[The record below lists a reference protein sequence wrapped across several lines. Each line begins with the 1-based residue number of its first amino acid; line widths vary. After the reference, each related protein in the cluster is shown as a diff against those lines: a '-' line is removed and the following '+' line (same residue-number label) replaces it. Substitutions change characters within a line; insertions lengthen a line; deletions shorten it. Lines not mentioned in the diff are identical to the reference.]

1 MGYAIETL
9 KAFNEQVRG
18 IFTTG
23 AVTVRPEEFEVIRK
37 HNTLPG
43 LTNDAQLLYVEGG
56 LFTDCCLER
65 PVMNLTINPQRALGN
80 AIPVIRRNTQ
90 VSKYAFL
97 TDIAEPT
104 GALPNAP
111 CDDAPQV
118 GDLSACFMETRKG
131 RMSLSTK
138 TLELDRIIQRYCEG
152 ITTDL
157 YVVGDVR
164 GVSAGLMS
172 GMQDN
177 LTLMAEGAVMRQ
189 FQLLARG
196 MQQKFL
202 RQFWTGDP
210 TNAALNT
217 AGGGERQF
225 WGLEH
230 LVASDYGTAAK
241 PWVTGTDCD
250 KLNSDIKDFGSTCIG
265 AANATTG
272 VGLYEYMQTLEE
284 TITTKASFHGIS
296 SATWVWVMRP
306 ETWAAITKYLPCEIL
321 SGNCSTP
328 LALGGGDSP
337 LAGNV
342 SIDVSGM
349 GIATLRQQLQSSQR
363 IDVNGR
369 QYRVII
375 DDSMPVTTV
384 AGPPASHTSDIYFLP
399 LTVEGQPVLFID
411 TADYRSLDQALRPV
425 PGGLGGLR
433 GWTDGGTMLTVVSS
447 LNYCFSLTVKCEPSV
462 VLLAPHLAGKIEN
475 VKSCRLQ
482 PAPVWQ

>member
-1 MGYAIETL
+1 MGYALETL

-37 HNTLPG
+37 HNALPADAN
-43 LTNDAQLLYVEGG
+43 TAQLLYVEGG

-65 PVMNLTINPQRALGN
+65 PVMNITINPQRALGN
-80 AIPVIRRNTQ
+80 AIPVVRRNTQ

-104 GALPNAP
+104 GALPLNP
-111 CDDAPQV
+111 CDDPPQV

-131 RMSLSTK
+131 RLSLATK

-157 YVVGDVR
+157 FVVGDVR
-164 GVSAGLMS
+164 GVSGGLLS
-172 GMQDN
+172 GMQEN
-177 LTLMAEGAVMRQ
+177 LTLMAEASVMRQ

-196 MQQKFL
+196 LQQKFL

-217 AGGGERQF
+217 VGGGERQF

-230 LVASDYGTAAK
+230 LVADDYGTVAK
-241 PWVTGTDCD
+241 PWVTGSDCD
-250 KLNSDIKDFGSTCIG
+250 KLNSDIKDFEDTCVG
-265 AANATTG
+265 AANETTS

-284 TITTKASFHGIS
+284 TLTTKSSFYGY
-296 SATWVWVMRP
+296 TNVEWVWVMRP
-306 ETWAAITKYLPCEIL
+306 EMWAAITKYLPCEML

-328 LALGGGDSP
+328 LAGVSP
-337 LAGNV
+337 LATNV

-369 QYRVII
+369 TYRVII

-399 LTVEGQPVLFID
+399 LRVEGQPTLFID
-411 TADYRSLDQALRPV
+411 AADYRAVDQALRPV

-433 GWTDGGTMLTVVSS
+433 GWHDGGTILSVVSS
-447 LNYCFSLTVKCEPSV
+447 LNYCFSITSKVEAGI
-462 VLLAPHLAGKIEN
+462 VLLAPHLAGRIMN
-475 VKSCRLQ
+475 VRACRLQ